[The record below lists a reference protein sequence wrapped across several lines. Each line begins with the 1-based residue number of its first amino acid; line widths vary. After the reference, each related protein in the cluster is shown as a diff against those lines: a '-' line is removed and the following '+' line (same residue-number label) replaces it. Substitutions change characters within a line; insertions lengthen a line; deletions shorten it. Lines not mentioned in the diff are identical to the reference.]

1 MRVPVGVP
9 QGSILDPLNALPQCL
24 TSCKVTLYADDTL
37 IYYSSPSLNEVECK
51 LNVDLAN
58 VTDWFNKIL
67 LTLNFEKS
75 KLLHFGR
82 SRRLKSCGSIKFIVQ
97 GHQIK
102 QSNNSKYLGITIH
115 ENVTWSDYVKA
126 LSIKITSAL
135 VC

>member
-9 QGSILDPLNALPQCL
+9 QGSILGPLLFILFLNDLPQCP

-37 IYYSSPSLNEVECK
+37 IYYSSPSLNEVESK

-58 VTDWFNKIL
+58 VTDWFNKNL

-75 KLLHFGR
+75 KLLLIGS
-82 SRRLKSCGSIKFIVQ
+82 SRRLKSCGSIKLIVQ

-102 QSNNSKYLGITIH
+102 QY
-115 ENVTWSDYVKA
+115 
-126 LSIKITSAL
+126 
-135 VC
+135 